1 MYAKEVEIV
10 NPTGLH
16 ARPAS
21 QLVKR
26 AEKYKS
32 NLQIIKGERIV
43 NPKSIFNILAAGM
56 GRGLTIT
63 VCAEGED
70 EKEAVEDLCTFI
82 SELKE

>member
-56 GRGLTIT
+56 GEGLTIT

>member
-43 NPKSIFNILAAGM
+43 NPKSIFNIL
-56 GRGLTIT
+56 
-63 VCAEGED
+63 VY
-70 EKEAVEDLCTFI
+70 
-82 SELKE
+82 

>member
-56 GRGLTIT
+56 GKGLTVT
-63 VCAEGED
+63 VC
-70 EKEAVEDLCTFI
+70 VEDLCTFI

>member
-43 NPKSIFNILAAGM
+43 NPKSIFNILGAGM
-56 GRGLTIT
+56 GNGLTIT